1 MLYAIKNREALE
13 NLEELAS
20 LENQVKVVKLQDKL
34 GKQNFH
40 EDMKKVFEPVTKSL
54 ENTSENLTKAITE
67 TSIKNNQ
74 AIENINNNLLEI
86 MNDRGILAT
95 YLMSPLSRITNP
107 ENASQ
112 FKLVKDPSSNRV
124 NDLKINKTIPIT
136 LYGNMLT
143 FRDTS
148 KQFELKGDLLE
159 MITNSKFNVDLASL
173 SDKKLMYDFAKEM
186 YFDLNAPGNKST
198 RDRKLIKLLNT
209 PGLMVSASGVSKTI
223 FLSFDPNELCDKLK
237 LLLREEQ
244 AGNNSEI
251 INHEI
256 IAIIDKVL
264 EYKCITKKQHKQ
276 ILIRCN
282 LLHKFE

>member
-1 MLYAIKNREALE
+1 MLYSVKNREDLE
-13 NLEELAS
+13 NLNELVS
-20 LENQVKVVKLQDKL
+20 LQDQVKTVRLQDKL

-67 TSIKNNQ
+67 TSIKNNL
-74 AIENINNNLLEI
+74 AIENINNSLLEI

-107 ENASQ
+107 DNTSQ
-112 FKLVKDPSSNRV
+112 FRLVKDHNSNRV
-124 NDLKINKTIPIT
+124 NDLLMKNKIPIT

-143 FRDTS
+143 FRDTN

-159 MITNSKFNVDLASL
+159 MISNSKFNVDLASL

-186 YFDLNAPGNKST
+186 HFDKKASGNKSI
-198 RDRKLIKLLNT
+198 RDRKLIKLLNS
-209 PGLMVSASGVSKTI
+209 PGLIVSASGVSKTI
-223 FLSFDPNELCDKLK
+223 FLSSDPNELCDRLK
-237 LLLREEQ
+237 LLLQENH
-244 AGNNSEI
+244 AGNNSDI
-251 INHEI
+251 INEEI
-256 IAIIDKVL
+256 VVIIDKLL

-276 ILIRCN
+276 ILLECN
-282 LLHKFE
+282 LF

>member
-1 MLYAIKNREALE
+1 MLYSIKDREDQE
-13 NLEELAS
+13 NLNELVS
-20 LENQVKVVKLQDKL
+20 LQDQVKVVKLQDKL

-74 AIENINNNLLEI
+74 ALENINNNLLEI

-107 ENASQ
+107 ENSSQ

-143 FRDTS
+143 FRDTN

-159 MITNSKFNVDLASL
+159 MITNSKFNVDPASL

-186 YFDLNAPGNKST
+186 HFDERNIGNKST
-198 RDRKLIKLLNT
+198 RDRKLIKLLKS
-209 PGLMVSASGVSKTI
+209 PAIMASGVSKT
-223 FLSFDPNELCDKLK
+223 LSLSSDPNELCDRIK
-237 LLLREEQ
+237 LLLQEKH
-244 AGNNSEI
+244 AGNNSII
-251 INHEI
+251 INEQI
-256 IAIIDKVL
+256 FAIID
-264 EYKCITKKQHKQ
+264 
-276 ILIRCN
+276 
-282 LLHKFE
+282 

>member
-1 MLYAIKNREALE
+1 MLFAINNREDLDK
-13 NLEELAS
+13 LEELAS
-20 LENQVKVVKLQDKL
+20 LQDQVKVVKLQDKL
-34 GKQNFH
+34 GEQNFH

-54 ENTSENLTKAITE
+54 KNTSENLTKAITE
-67 TSIKNNQ
+67 TSIKNNL

-107 ENASQ
+107 DNASQ
-112 FKLVKDPSSNRV
+112 FRLVKDSSSNRV

-143 FRDTS
+143 FRDTN

-173 SDKKLMYDFAKEM
+173 ADKKLMYDFAKEM
-186 YFDLNAPGNKST
+186 HFDPKASGNKST
-198 RDRKLIKLLNT
+198 QDRKLIKLLNS
-209 PGLMVSASGVSKTI
+209 PGLIVSASGVSKTI
-223 FLSFDPNELCDKLK
+223 FLSSDANELCDRLK
-237 LLLREEQ
+237 LLLQEKH
-244 AGNNSEI
+244 AGNNSDIIMEEI
-251 INHEI
+251 IV
-256 IAIIDKVL
+256 IIDKLL

-276 ILIRCN
+276 ILIKCN
-282 LLHKFE
+282 LLQK